1 MYYVI
6 FLVARVCT
14 TYLKTVIRSG
24 SDQILHKK
32 PLCNAASGVLPGY
45 FTCLLRTAVGVTEYF
60 PLTTMCPSLPSGDVA
75 VQPDGDLPL
84 PADPEEGRR
93 AGGRPHRQRH
103 LPRHVRVPQRSR
115 GVSSWSNFIAARNM
129 QLFEKA

>member
-1 MYYVI
+1 MQQVV
-6 FLVARVCT
+6 FVEDGRW
-14 TYLKTVIRSG
+14 S
-24 SDQILHKK
+24 
-32 PLCNAASGVLPGY
+32 NGVH
-45 FTCLLRTAVGVTEYF
+45 TANNDVPF
-60 PLTTMCPSLPSGDVA
+60 PSGDVA

-115 GVSSWSNFIAARNM
+115 GGSSCSNFIAARNM
-129 QLFEKA
+129 QMC